1 MNRDT
6 LEANLRDL
14 AGEGEDF
21 LSEDEI
27 AEAKKLIL
35 EEYDRLIKVYR
46 AAADVVRHGS
56 LSDQYFDG
64 REFGN
69 APAHRH
75 TNPPKWD
82 RINEVCEWCVSWTA
96 LRKLVTNASWH
107 LNQPGRV

>member
-6 LEANLRDL
+6 LIANLRDL
-14 AGEGEDF
+14 AGDGEDF
-21 LSEDEI
+21 LDEKES
-27 AEAKKLIL
+27 AEAQRLII

-82 RINEVCEWCVSWTA
+82 RMDMVCEWCSSWTA
-96 LRKLVTNASWH
+96 LRKLVSNASWH
-107 LNQPGRV
+107 LSQQERE